1 MNFEELKAFLES
13 EAGKT
18 PEVAA
23 YLQSLQ
29 PIDIS
34 AVQSFCETADGKSW
48 LDSIKDKHL
57 QKGLDTWKTN
67 NLSQLLA
74 DEIKKRY
81 PDKDPKDIELES
93 LKNEIGKMQTEKQRE
108 SLINQ
113 AMRLAGEKGL
123 PLNLVSFFV
132 GENEEITQANLK
144 ALEDNF
150 NESVQ
155 KSLEARLKTEGYVP
169 PNHSG
174 ESKTLEDMNMDEY
187 MSFRR
192 TDKLNQKNGGNA

>member
-1 MNFEELKAFLES
+1 MNFEELKVFLES
-13 EAGKT
+13 ESGKT

-23 YLQSLQ
+23 YLQKLQ
-29 PIDIS
+29 PINVS
-34 AVQSFCETADGKSW
+34 AVQSFCETAQGKSW

-81 PDKDPKDIELES
+81 PDKDPNDIELES

-113 AMRLAGEKGL
+113 AMRLAGEKEL
-123 PLNLVSFFV
+123 PLNLVSFLL
-132 GENEEITQANLK
+132 G
-144 ALEDNF
+144 
-150 NESVQ
+150 
-155 KSLEARLKTEGYVP
+155 KTR
-169 PNHSG
+169 
-174 ESKTLEDMNMDEY
+174 KQ
-187 MSFRR
+187 RR
-192 TDKLNQKNGGNA
+192 QI